1 MKHYYAGFIC
11 CNLQIK
17 EVGNS
22 IIKAN
27 QITLILKYCIVEMLF
42 KVVTGIVNM
51 KTQNKHR
58 LNIRKFFPS
67 MFCEGFPFY
76 KRSVLPS

>member
-1 MKHYYAGFIC
+1 
-11 CNLQIK
+11 
-17 EVGNS
+17 
-22 IIKAN
+22 
-27 QITLILKYCIVEMLF
+27 MLF

>member
-1 MKHYYAGFIC
+1 
-11 CNLQIK
+11 
-17 EVGNS
+17 
-22 IIKAN
+22 
-27 QITLILKYCIVEMLF
+27 MLF

-67 MFCEGFPFY
+67 MFCVGFPFY
-76 KRSVLPS
+76 QRSVLPS